1 MTKVVSLIHGQE
13 TFQVSSRILV
23 RKCDLFTDDPSL
35 AGSPYTPT
43 SQVSLADFREFVS
56 VLEDQTVT
64 ITNANFRGLSRLCD
78 EFRFRDLSGQLSRFR
93 ESGEFKGK
101 ETREDSETRISIPL
115 TEINHCRAL
124 LEDAF
129 RFTARSATFEC
140 SVGQA
145 VALSPA
151 VREQLSVDACARTFT
166 FQDASSVDAVR
177 CLLSGEAV
185 SNVPSQTLLRRQ
197 LCNPGL
203 ELALL
208 GDDRLDLSSL
218 DLSILSVEA
227 LGDLLAGA

>member
-1 MTKVVSLIHGQE
+1 
-13 TFQVSSRILV
+13 
-23 RKCDLFTDDPSL
+23 L
-35 AGSPYTPT
+35 AEQLWEFRNS
-43 SQVSLADFREFVS
+43 ADFTE
-56 VLEDQTVT
+56 E
-64 ITNANFRGLSRLCD
+64 
-78 EFRFRDLSGQLSRFR
+78 
-93 ESGEFKGK
+93 
-101 ETREDSETRISIPL
+101 ETREDSETRISIAL

-151 VREQLSVDACARTFT
+151 VRDQLSVDACARTFT

-185 SNVPSQTLLRRQ
+185 SNVPSRISLGRN

-208 GDDRLDLSSL
+208 GTDRLDLNAI
-218 DLSILSVEA
+218 DLAILSVEA
-227 LGDLLAGA
+227 LD